1 MIGGKKYSH
10 TINPKTGLPVS
21 GIKSVTIV
29 STNAEVADAM
39 ATPVMIMGVEA
50 GLNMINQINDI
61 EAIVIDDNNTLYAS
75 KNIKLT
81 L

>member
-1 MIGGKKYSH
+1 
-10 TINPKTGLPVS
+10 
-21 GIKSVTIV
+21 
-29 STNAEVADAM
+29 
-39 ATPVMIMGVEA
+39 MGVEA

-81 L
+81 V